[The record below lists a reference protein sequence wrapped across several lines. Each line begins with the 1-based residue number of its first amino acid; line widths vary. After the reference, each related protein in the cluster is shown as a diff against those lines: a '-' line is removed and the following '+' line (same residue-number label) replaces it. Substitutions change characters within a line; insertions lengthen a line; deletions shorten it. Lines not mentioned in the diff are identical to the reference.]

1 MSPISL
7 LATIGKPHFVE
18 GGAELAR
25 AAEHVVDHLKDLA
38 TRFAIGGSAIQP
50 LDIDRIS
57 VMND

>member
-7 LATIGKPHFVE
+7 LATIGKPHLVE

-38 TRFAIGGSAIQP
+38 TRLAIGDRAIQP

-57 VMND
+57 AMND